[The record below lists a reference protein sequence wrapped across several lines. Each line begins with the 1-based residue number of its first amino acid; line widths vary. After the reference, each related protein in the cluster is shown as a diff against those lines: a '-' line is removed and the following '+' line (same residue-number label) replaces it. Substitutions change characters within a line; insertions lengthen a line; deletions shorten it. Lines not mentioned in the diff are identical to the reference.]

1 MLRAGFEP
9 ATCRVRGDNGNVAG
23 PQQRF
28 CRGRGMRSGAD
39 LNRSGAAG
47 GSTPPYQITE
57 PLRPATR
64 QTRQDSNPDLRGWSS
79 PCSRYTTGLRSGR
92 PGSNGPLRAGDPVLF
107 RLSYIRVKHARLES
121 NQRPLPSQSSALS
134 TELRAQEPPAGV
146 EPAPR
151 PYK

>member
-9 ATCRVRGDNGNVAG
+9 ATCRLGVDNGNVAG

-47 GSTPPYQITE
+47 WQHTALPDNRATPA
-57 PLRPATR
+57 RDKGKPARIRTR
-64 QTRQDSNPDLRGWSS
+64 TCEVGARRAAFAPQV
-79 PCSRYTTGLRSGR
+79 CKSGR

-134 TELRAQEPPAGV
+134 TELRA
-146 EPAPR
+146 
-151 PYK
+151 